1 MTNAKR
7 TARGFTLIEVLM
19 VIVILG
25 MLGTLGIV
33 SYINIREKSKIDT
46 TQQLVVRVGEALE
59 LYNTAVGQY
68 PTADQGLKALRE
80 RPEFDAAQGGAD
92 PAKRWAG
99 PYLKTTPKDAWGN
112 ELVYQPVE
120 KAQLVVD
127 QSGKM
132 PQPYKLFSKGPD
144 GQEDSEDDI
153 TNEVKDE
160 KNT

>member
-46 TQQLVVRVGEALE
+46 SQQMIVRVGEALE

-68 PTADQGLKALRE
+68 PTEDQGLKALRQ
-80 RPEFDAAQGGAD
+80 RPDFDAAEGGTD

-99 PYLKTTPKDAWGN
+99 PYLKTTAKDAWGN
-112 ELVYQPVE
+112 ELVYQPIE
-120 KAQLVVD
+120 KEQLVVD
-127 QSGKM
+127 ESGNM

-144 GQEDSEDDI
+144 GQEDTEDDI
-153 TNEVKDE
+153 TNEVE
-160 KNT
+160 EEET